1 MTVTKPRA
9 KTTKLW
15 GYKLVNLDLTTDD
28 HKGGRLRYRLG
39 EWMLADPEGQAFT
52 SGDCPAFPGDG
63 LCIARTV
70 RGATSGGATL
80 TRSLLLLCGYNP
92 ADVLCDSGD
101 KIRVTRLLVHP
112 DPYDPIPLLVTS
124 GAYLSGANPYG
135 ANLSGAYLYGAYLYG
150 ANLSRA
156 NLSGAY
162 LSRATGDIAT
172 TLPDGWKVNK
182 AGLVVKS

>member
-1 MTVTKPRA
+1 MTVTRPRA

-15 GYKLVNLDLTTDD
+15 GYKLVGLDLTTDD

-39 EWMLADPEGQAFT
+39 EWMLADPDGRPFT

-63 LCIARTV
+63 LCVARTV
-70 RGATSGGATL
+70 KGATSGGAAL

-101 KIRVTRLLVHP
+101 QIRVSRLLVHP
-112 DPYDPIPLLVTS
+112 DPYDPLPLLVVYGANFS
-124 GAYLSGANPYG
+124 GAHLSGANFYR
-135 ANLSGAYLYGAYLYG
+135 ANLYG
-150 ANLSRA
+150 ANLY
-156 NLSGAY
+156 G
-162 LSRATGDIAT
+162 ATGDSDT